1 MRIRDWSSDVCA
13 SDLVEIGDYVDFDL
27 LGQNIQKI
35 RESFEKID
43 ARWNEKGE
51 GGNHGSCLGRLL
63 PYYAQEAVKS
73 FDNVLAAA
81 CRAAA
86 TYYVSQ
92 VGVYSTNDLIEN
104 SSARLSE
111 ATQKIIGV
119 DALGQFQ
126 EDAQCLCY
134 QLFTA
139 CGF

>member
-1 MRIRDWSSDVCA
+1 MRISDWSSDVCS
-13 SDLVEIGDYVDFDL
+13 SDL
-27 LGQNIQKI
+27 
-35 RESFEKID
+35 
-43 ARWNEKGE
+43 

-73 FDNVLAAA
+73 FENVLAAE

-104 SSARLSE
+104 SSARFSE
-111 ATQKIIGV
+111 ETQKIIGV

-126 EDAQCLCY
+126 EADRKSTRLNSSH
-134 QLFTA
+134 
-139 CGF
+139 

>member
-1 MRIRDWSSDVCA
+1 MRRINLYDFVELGKALQGIAELNENSESIIGMIKADALRKL
-13 SDLVEIGDYVDFDL
+13 LVKVERGDYVDFDL

-73 FDNVLAAA
+73 FEHVLAAE

-92 VGVYSTNDLIEN
+92 E
-104 SSARLSE
+104 
-111 ATQKIIGV
+111 IGRV
-119 DALGQFQ
+119 SCRDRVCQ
-126 EDAQCLCY
+126 
-134 QLFTA
+134 
-139 CGF
+139 